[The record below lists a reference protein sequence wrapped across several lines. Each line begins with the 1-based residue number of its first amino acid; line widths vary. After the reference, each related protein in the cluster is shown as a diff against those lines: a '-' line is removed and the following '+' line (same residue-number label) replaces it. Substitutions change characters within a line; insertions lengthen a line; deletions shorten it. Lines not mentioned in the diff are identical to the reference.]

1 MRKVRLVRELSA
13 CALAVVVAGA
23 APAALSD
30 EHMPRQGMYGSGMM
44 GGSGPYGPGFG
55 SGYGPGMMGPG
66 GGYGPGMMGP
76 GYRGGCQPGMM
87 DPGYGGGYGPG
98 MMGRGSSYGPGMMMR
113 GYGPGMM
120 GPGQGGGYGP
130 GMMGPGYGG
139 GYVPEW
145 GAGGQRLTDQQRDR
159 LRDVQGEQHDK
170 QVELMQKMQERQREL
185 YRLQLADEPNYEAIK
200 QKSREIGNLQQKM
213 AEERIEAHKR
223 MEKALGAD

>member
-1 MRKVRLVRELSA
+1 
-13 CALAVVVAGA
+13 
-23 APAALSD
+23 
-30 EHMPRQGMYGSGMM
+30 MYGSGMM